1 MSMGSLRGT
10 TPEAFHIKMPQQP
23 FHNAGKTH
31 VDPRQLNAGI
41 ALTSQQTKPI
51 LTHNG
56 GSAFS

>member
-1 MSMGSLRGT
+1 MSMGNLRGT

-51 LTHNG
+51 LTHN
-56 GSAFS
+56 